1 MVTAA
6 ANGRRKRSLSE
17 TNTTPRAKIVSRV
30 KLPNFNKLHEKQFQK
45 MEDIAEFTKRK
56 AERAKKLATPTK
68 PAAVSRIQAPKVEA
82 TKLEAPKV
90 VASKG
95 TFN

>member
-17 TNTTPRAKIVSRV
+17 THTTPRAKIVSRV

-68 PAAVSRIQAPKVEA
+68 PAVQLKI
-82 TKLEAPKV
+82 EAPKV
-90 VASKG
+90 VMMKGILSK
-95 TFN
+95 